1 MLIKT
6 LPRLLDKESKL
17 EKPISKQCISKE
29 THQAVNVH
37 CTCVITTE
45 PPYSTRLQV
54 RSTSKIIVIGH
65 CNRSNNGDTF
75 RHESLPSLS
84 TEPINL
90 SMQICSM
97 SSFQW
102 MAE

>member
-6 LPRLLDKESKL
+6 LLGLLDKESKL

-45 PPYSTRLQV
+45 PP
-54 RSTSKIIVIGH
+54 
-65 CNRSNNGDTF
+65 
-75 RHESLPSLS
+75 
-84 TEPINL
+84 
-90 SMQICSM
+90 
-97 SSFQW
+97 
-102 MAE
+102 